1 METPKNAEQKRL
13 FNTEMAFESLNR
25 PKNID
30 FSRQTTEEHEKLKDE
45 IAEDM
50 SKTLIQNFS
59 PEDRLDVFIKV
70 RRNLER
76 SLTENI
82 NEMANRL
89 EHEVEYFEK
98 LKQIIY

>member
-1 METPKNAEQKRL
+1 METPINAEKKRL

-30 FSRQTTEEHEKLKDE
+30 FSRETTEEHEKQKDKFSDD
-45 IAEDM
+45 I
-50 SKTLIQNFS
+50 SNGLIQNFS

-76 SLTENI
+76 SLTKTV
-82 NEMANRL
+82 NEMANKL
-89 EHEVEYFEK
+89 EYEVEYFEK
-98 LKQIIY
+98 LKKIIY

>member
-1 METPKNAEQKRL
+1 METPINAEKKRL

-30 FSRQTTEEHEKLKDE
+30 FSRPTTEEHEKQKDQ

-76 SLTENI
+76 SLTKTV
-82 NEMANRL
+82 NEMANKL
-89 EHEVEYFEK
+89 EYEVEYFEK
-98 LKQIIY
+98 LKKIIY